1 MAMRSHAQLRHP
13 GARLES
19 SNVAAHAR
27 TCLWRFFLLL
37 LLLERGPSCPLCST
51 FTNNSPT
58 AKISEH
64 PGIRACRPMRS
75 SIGLTPLRHVDQPVQ
90 PAHGVAAST
99 TSVVLSLVVLS
110 LLCRVPKRRT
120 EPVSTGMLQQQYTAR
135 GTNLPVASRLPP
147 SRSSTD
153 E

>member
-27 TCLWRFFLLL
+27 TCLWRFFLL

-75 SIGLTPLRHVDQPVQ
+75 SIGLTPLRPCGPTRAAYARRSRIGHFCCALARCPLSVSCCRKGGQSRCLQACTASV
-90 PAHGVAAST
+90 HGREAA
-99 TSVVLSLVVLS
+99 
-110 LLCRVPKRRT
+110 
-120 EPVSTGMLQQQYTAR
+120 
-135 GTNLPVASRLPP
+135 NLPVASRLPL

>member
-1 MAMRSHAQLRHP
+1 MAMRSHPQLRHP

-37 LLLERGPSCPLCST
+37 LEREGQAVRCVFHL
-51 FTNNSPT
+51 TNNSPT

-64 PGIRACRPMRS
+64 PGIRACQPMRS

-90 PAHGVAAST
+90 PTHGVAAST

-120 EPVSTGMLQQQYTAR
+120 EPVSTGMLQQQYPA
-135 GTNLPVASRLPP
+135 
-147 SRSSTD
+147 
-153 E
+153 